1 MSMERI
7 LSIGGRLQKMLD
19 DAETEAQK
27 EISEARK
34 KADEMVNSAKADADY
49 KRNRAQKGLG
59 IDDMII
65 TEEKKAK
72 KDAEKI
78 IIDYKKRIEA
88 LKNISSSK
96 RDETINF
103 ILKETLSK

>member
-1 MSMERI
+1 MSMDKI
-7 LSIGGRLQKMLD
+7 LAIGGRLQKMLD

-34 KADEMVNSAKADADY
+34 KADEMINSANADANY
-49 KRNRAQKGLG
+49 RRGRAQKGLG
-59 IDDMII
+59 IDDMI
-65 TEEKKAK
+65 TVEEKKAK

-78 IIDYKKRIEA
+78 ISDYKNRMEA
-88 LKNISSSK
+88 LKNIPSEK